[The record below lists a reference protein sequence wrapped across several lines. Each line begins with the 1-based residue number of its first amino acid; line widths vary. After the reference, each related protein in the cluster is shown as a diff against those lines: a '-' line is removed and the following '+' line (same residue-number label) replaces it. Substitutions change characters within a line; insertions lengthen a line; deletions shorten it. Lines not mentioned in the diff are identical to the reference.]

1 MTDAMAKDVK
11 RQCLDAGLRLLKG
24 RAHSTAELRR
34 KLRKRFDV
42 ETINEALTK
51 LTSVGYLNDE
61 HFAKMKAT
69 SSVRNKQHGRRRA
82 KLELMKAGVDHETA
96 DRALSSVYDTA
107 DTLAVARQFAQ
118 KQSKRL
124 MKLEPKVARRR
135 LIGALQRRGFDYDDI
150 KPVVEE
156 TLGPEID

>member
-1 MTDAMAKDVK
+1 MTKDVK
-11 RQCLDAGLRLLKG
+11 RQCLDAGLRFLKS
-24 RAHSTAELRR
+24 RAHSTVELRR
-34 KLRKRFDV
+34 KLRKRFDAENV
-42 ETINEALTK
+42 AETIGRLTR
-51 LTSVGYLNDE
+51 LGYLNDAQ
-61 HFAKMKAT
+61 FAKMKAA

-82 KLELMKAGVDHETA
+82 KLELMKAGVDYETA
-96 DRALSSVYDTA
+96 DRALDTVYDAA

-124 MKLEPKVARRR
+124 LKLDPQVARRR

-156 TLGPEID
+156 VLGPHID